1 MRDEGYSTHWQSLR
15 WANAVA
21 RDRHDQLAEAQKEL
35 RRAFEEDR
43 AALGG
48 DVYGAELA
56 KKLPAL
62 EKGIFDTF
70 GALLDELENEG
81 DGLARGSAFYEAA
94 ERSGQPD
101 R

>member
-1 MRDEGYSTHWQSLR
+1 M
-15 WANAVA
+15 
-21 RDRHDQLAEAQKEL
+21 AEVQKEL

-56 KKLPAL
+56 MKLPAI

-70 GALLDELENEG
+70 GALLDELEYEG
-81 DGLARGSAFYEAA
+81 HGLARGSAFYEVA
-94 ERSGQPD
+94 ERSSQLGM
-101 R
+101 